1 MEEGVHHH
9 GLLMEPVAQHL
20 LGIIPVVLF
29 HQAELTSYFN
39 VLTAYS
45 NVKENEGLRSSF
57 KLLLS

>member
-9 GLLMEPVAQHL
+9 GLLLEPVAQHL

-29 HQAELTSYFN
+29 HQAESTSYFN

-45 NVKENEGLRSSF
+45 NDKENEGIR
-57 KLLLS
+57 